1 MNTDLNINDILLQVE
16 RLDKQAQQSLFE
28 KLKLIIRKS
37 EQKKSKIKLSSIS
50 GLGASMWSKTDVDA
64 YIDQERQW

>member
-1 MNTDLNINDILLQVE
+1 VE